1 MTSLYPRQL
10 SYFVNKVSN
19 FSTNVVKLLPYRV
32 DTVTAGQIVTVDL
45 PANSLI
51 DMRTLAWHFQMTTS
65 ASGGTNNFATA
76 PQNIESIIDK
86 IQVEINGQ
94 TLGSTAN
101 LNMVYNALL
110 PVVGGTDMKNKRA
123 VYANAGDV
131 VDPTANLTNEPFC
144 IQNWLGFCG
153 SVQPDV
159 IDTALL
165 GNVRLSISLA
175 NANVLVK
182 AGTTGPTTA
191 SYTLDNLYFTVNT
204 LSIEDGRF
212 YPLHAAYLSGG
223 GVYEMP
229 FDSYMTSL
237 FSASTMN
244 QSSRFSI
251 STQSLDMLIGT
262 FPTAYNTLSAVNT
275 VSKRGAQFDTVGTGC
290 TSWRFTINNVQ
301 YPQYTAGLDD
311 SYPLMLNALNAT
323 QDVTNGISPL
333 ITKASWKSA
342 FCLFAQSFN
351 LGCDSESRVV
361 SGLNT
366 LGSSCQLS
374 FETTGSTAVNYA
386 FMIAKSTSILRV
398 GSGRSLEIV
407 L

>member
-1 MTSLYPRQL
+1 MVYPKSL

-32 DTVTAGQIVTVDL
+32 DSVSAGQIITVDL

-51 DMRTLAWHFQMTTS
+51 DLRTLAFHFTMTTT

-76 PQNIESIIDK
+76 PQSIESLIDK
-86 IQVEINGQ
+86 LTVEINGQ
-94 TLGSTAN
+94 SIGSCAN
-101 LNMVYNALL
+101 LNYVYNALL

-131 VDPTANLTNEPFC
+131 ANPTANLTNEPFC
-144 IQNWLGFCG
+144 IQNWLGFIG
-153 SVQPDV
+153 SVKPDV
-159 IDTALL
+159 IDTAML

-175 NANVLVK
+175 NGNCLVK
-182 AGTTGPTTA
+182 ANTTGPTTA
-191 SYTLDNLYFTVNT
+191 SYTLNDLHFTVNT
-204 LSIEDGRF
+204 LSIDDGVF
-212 YPLHAAYLSGG
+212 YPLHAQFLSAGNQ
-223 GVYEMP
+223 YEMP

-262 FPTAYNTLSAVNT
+262 FPTAYNTLSAVNA
-275 VSKRGAQFDTVGTGC
+275 VSGRGAQFDTTGTGLD
-290 TSWRFTINNVQ
+290 TWKFTINNVA
-301 YPQYTAGLDD
+301 YPQFTAGKHH
-311 SYPLMLNALNAT
+311 SYPLLLNALNAA
-323 QDVTNGISPL
+323 QDVTNGISPN
-333 ITKASWKSA
+333 ITKASWLSS
-342 FCLFAQSFN
+342 FCIFAQSFN
-351 LGCDSESRVV
+351 LGCDADSRTT

-374 FETTGSTAVNYA
+374 FESTGSTTVNYVL
-386 FMIAKSTSILRV
+386 MIAKSTSILRV
-398 GSGRSLEIV
+398 GGGRSIEVV

>member
-1 MTSLYPRQL
+1 MYPKQL

-19 FSTNVVKLLPYRV
+19 YSTNVVKLLPYRV

-45 PANSLI
+45 PANALI
-51 DMRTLAWHFQMTTS
+51 DMRTLAWHFKMTTS
-65 ASGGTNNFATA
+65 ASGGTNNFAV
-76 PQNIESIIDK
+76 PSQNIESIIDK

-94 TLGSTAN
+94 TIGSCAN
-101 LNMVYNALL
+101 LNYVYNALL
-110 PVVGGTDMKNKRA
+110 PVVGGTDMKNKRS
-123 VYANAGDV
+123 VYANGGDV
-131 VDPTANLTNEPFC
+131 VDPTANLVSEPFC
-144 IQNWLGFCG
+144 IQNWLGFIS

-159 IDTALL
+159 IDTAML

-175 NANVLVK
+175 NGNCLVK
-182 AGTTGPTTA
+182 AATTGPTQA

-204 LSIEDGRF
+204 LSIDDGIF
-212 YPLHAAYLSGG
+212 YPLHAAFLNGG
-223 GVYEMP
+223 GVYELP

-237 FSASTMN
+237 FSAQTMN

-275 VSKRGAQFDTVGTGC
+275 VSGRGAQFDTTGTGL
-290 TSWRFTINNVQ
+290 TSWKFTINNVQ
-301 YPQYTAGLDD
+301 YPQYSAGLHD
-311 SYPLMLNALNAT
+311 SYPLLLNALNAT
-323 QDVTNGISPL
+323 QDVTNGISPK
-333 ITKASWKSA
+333 ITKASWESA

-351 LGCDSESRVV
+351 LGCDSESRCV

-386 FMIAKSTSILRV
+386 FMIAKSTSVLRI